1 MYSPKDKF
9 VVTVCALLYLF
20 YPTSCSQAFEL
31 FRCHR
36 VGGELYLFA
45 DLEEPCWEGRHLA
58 VAVVLGGAQLLLYVA
73 GLPLSAL
80 FFMRRN
86 RETLHGH
93 VPKFRYGLFFL
104 EYRKERWYWEIVV
117 VLRKAAVVALGVF
130 GDGGTSAESQAHSA
144 LLLLALCG
152 ALQAVAGP
160 FPSTSRHR
168 VLSVLEMSSLGV
180 LWLTM
185 WSGLLYFRERAQ
197 EVLLSVFVV
206 GLNAAFMIAL
216 LSKLLGEYANELRK
230 SNNPTAQKV
239 LQWAAKAR
247 RSVVGRRPSE
257 STVHGVEL
265 AAGKKHDCVNPLHGV
280 L

>member
-1 MYSPKDKF
+1 MPASA
-9 VVTVCALLYLF
+9 T
-20 YPTSCSQAFEL
+20 
-31 FRCHR
+31 
-36 VGGELYLFA
+36 
-45 DLEEPCWEGRHLA
+45 
-58 VAVVLGGAQLLLYVA
+58 
-73 GLPLSAL
+73 PLWLVST
-80 FFMRRN
+80 RR
-86 RETLHGH
+86 RRL
-93 VPKFRYGLFFL
+93 V
-104 EYRKERWYWEIVV
+104 
-117 VLRKAAVVALGVF
+117 
-130 GDGGTSAESQAHSA
+130 
-144 LLLLALCG
+144 LCG

-216 LSKLLGEYANELRK
+216 LYKLLGEYANELRK
-230 SNNPTAQKV
+230 SNNPTAQKA
-239 LQWAAKAR
+239 LRWAAKALQR
-247 RSVVGRRPSE
+247 ARSVVGRRPSE

-265 AAGKKHDCVNPLHGV
+265 AAGKKHDCVNPLNGV